1 MKIQCLPCNNK
12 KKLFKFCGSFTYGS
26 ERRKSESSEAKLCLN

>member
-12 KKLFKFCGSFTYGS
+12 KNDSNFVAALHMVHKEGD
-26 ERRKSESSEAKLCLN
+26 